1 MNRCK
6 VAAVQVLQRTLPLRI
21 RNALF
26 HLSFHLARREYETFA
41 QTYSFAPDMEHSLRA
56 AARLGLA
63 PATVIDVGA
72 FEGDWSR
79 LSRSIW
85 PSSSLIMIEPNEQ
98 KRSRL
103 QSLAAKLNAQLIS
116 ELLGAQDGRAV
127 DFFLMESG
135 SSVLEERS
143 PLSRSVQRRTL
154 RTLDS
159 VIDKIEAPGLLKID
173 AQGYELEILK
183 GASRLMPSLE
193 AVLLEVAIL
202 EINKGAPLLHEVVAF
217 MKSAGFVTYDIAEIH
232 RRPLDRAL
240 NQIDVLFVREH
251 SALIADK
258 RHYAT
263 N

>member
-1 MNRCK
+1 MAPARPQGRDGRLARRGVAMNRCK

-85 PSSSLIMIEPNEQ
+85 PSSSLIMIE
-98 KRSRL
+98 
-103 QSLAAKLNAQLIS
+103 
-116 ELLGAQDGRAV
+116 LLGAQDGRAV

-202 EINKGAPLLHEVVAF
+202 EINKG
-217 MKSAGFVTYDIAEIH
+217 
-232 RRPLDRAL
+232 
-240 NQIDVLFVREH
+240 
-251 SALIADK
+251 
-258 RHYAT
+258 
-263 N
+263 